1 MEENVIEVLNPDTN
15 PTLAINGNTYF
26 AVSLMK
32 ERFVEEKE
40 MINFI
45 KSVERIIRSSP
56 EYRSLTNYIK
66 SELKLNYCAFL
77 NNLELGD
84 VSIELHHTPY
94 NLHQLVEIVIRKH
107 EIEAKVFNSYS
118 IASEVMGLHFMN
130 HVGLVPLSKSIHELV
145 HSDQRFYIHRD
156 LVLGDVDSFYRNY
169 REYMSEEL
177 IHTYTGW
184 KKYSDENELDR
195 LNTLQLFDGQKRLE
209 QLETIKE
216 LNSEYTINRLKD
228 ETFMIE
234 KDLEDEHIM

>member
-1 MEENVIEVLNPDTN
+1 MEENIIEVINPDTN
-15 PTLAINGNTYF
+15 PTLSVNGNTYF

-66 SELKLNYCAFL
+66 SELNLNYCAFL

-94 NLHQLVEIVIRKH
+94 NLHQIVEIVIRKY
-107 EIEAKVFNSYS
+107 EMEGKPFNSYI
-118 IASEVMGLHFMN
+118 IASEVMCLHFMN

-156 LVLGDVDSFYRNY
+156 LVLGDVDAFYRNY
-169 REYMSEEL
+169 KDYMSEEL
-177 IHTYTGW
+177 VYTYTGW
-184 KKYSDENELDR
+184 KKYSEENESDR
-195 LNTLQLFDGQKRLE
+195 LNTLELFDGQKRLE

-216 LNSEYTINRLKD
+216 LNSDYTI
-228 ETFMIE
+228 E
-234 KDLEDEHIM
+234 KVNEQYKLEFGD

>member
-1 MEENVIEVLNPDTN
+1 MEENIIEVINPDTN
-15 PTLAINGNTYF
+15 PTLSVNGNTYF

-66 SELKLNYCAFL
+66 SELNLNYCAFL

-94 NLHQLVEIVIRKH
+94 NLHQIVEIVIRKY
-107 EIEAKVFNSYS
+107 EMEGKPFNSYI
-118 IASEVMGLHFMN
+118 IASEVMCLHFMN

-156 LVLGDVDSFYRNY
+156 LILGDVDTFYRNY
-169 REYMSEEL
+169 KDYMSEEL
-177 IHTYTGW
+177 VYTYTGW
-184 KKYSDENELDR
+184 KKYSEENESDR
-195 LNTLQLFDGQKRLE
+195 LNTLELFDGQKRLE

-216 LNSEYTINRLKD
+216 LNSDYTI
-228 ETFMIE
+228 E
-234 KDLEDEHIM
+234 KANEQYKLEFGD